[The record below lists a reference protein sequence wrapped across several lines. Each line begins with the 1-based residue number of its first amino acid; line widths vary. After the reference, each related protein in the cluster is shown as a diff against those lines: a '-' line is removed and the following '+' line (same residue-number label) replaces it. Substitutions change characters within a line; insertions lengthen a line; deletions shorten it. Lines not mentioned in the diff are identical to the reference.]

1 MKKMIEDKIRKIL
14 KKLEIEAKDI
24 SLFVTAFTHQS
35 FANEHKVQSNERL
48 EYLGDAILDF
58 LVAEYLYKKFPDYP
72 EGKLTR
78 IRAKYVCAN
87 ANSNY
92 ARQIGLDECL
102 LLGKGEE
109 EQGGKSKPSLL
120 GDLFEAFVGAV
131 YLDSGLDAVRKLL
144 ASTVF
149 PQIGDPESDFFFDYK
164 SHLQEY
170 IQAESRQGVEYVLV
184 KETGPAHDKT
194 FTVSVFHDKIKLG
207 TGVGKSKKEAEQRAA
222 QDALNKL
229 AIK

>member
-1 MKKMIEDKIRKIL
+1 MSEDKIKEVLTRL
-14 KKLEIEAKDI
+14 GLRAKDI
-24 SLFVTAFTHQS
+24 SLYVTAFTHQS
-35 FANEHKVQSNERL
+35 YANEHRVESNERL

-58 LVAEYLYKKFPDYP
+58 LVAEYLYKKFPDFP

-78 IRAKYVCAN
+78 IRAKYVCAK
-87 ANSNY
+87 ANSSY

-102 LLGKGEE
+102 LLGRGEE

-131 YLDSGLDAVRKLL
+131 YLDSGLEAARGLL
-144 ASTVF
+144 AEIVF
-149 PQIGDPESDFFFDYK
+149 PKIGAPDSDFFYDYK
-164 SHLQEY
+164 SRLQEY
-170 IQAESRQGVEYVLV
+170 IQGESRKGVEYMLM

-194 FTVSVFHDKIKLG
+194 FTVGVYLDGLRLG
-207 TGVGKSKKEAEQRAA
+207 TGVGKSKKEAEQKAA

-229 AIK
+229 VTK